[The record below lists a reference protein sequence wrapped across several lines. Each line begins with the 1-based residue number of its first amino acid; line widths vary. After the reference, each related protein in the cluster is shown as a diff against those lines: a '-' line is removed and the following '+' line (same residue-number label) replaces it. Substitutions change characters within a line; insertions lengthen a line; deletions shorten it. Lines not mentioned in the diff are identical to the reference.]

1 MIFNSLHFLVFFP
14 IVVLLYMIIPSRFKY
29 LWLLGASYYFYMSW
43 NAKYALLLFTSTMIT
58 YVSGL
63 FLSWEKIEDKT
74 KDTWSSSPGIPN
86 LETVVSLLLTQVNK
100 GNIDLSIIPKM
111 VKYIILI

>member
-1 MIFNSLHFLVFFP
+1 MLFNSYHFLVFFP
-14 IVVLLYMIIPSRFKY
+14 IVVFLYFLIPKKVRY
-29 LWLLGASYYFYMSW
+29 IWLLLASYYFYMGW

-74 KDTWSSSPGIPN
+74 KWKKC
-86 LETVVSLLLTQVNK
+86 VVAVSFLLN
-100 GNIDLSIIPKM
+100 LSILFFLNTL
-111 VKYIILI
+111 ILPL